1 MNYDLFLREW
11 RMINIKKVYFGQAM
25 DNQEPI
31 NVIRNYEYVKDRLND
46 SNFDLISTFTLEKEA
61 YREEESPEER
71 AKRIVEFDLKV
82 LKECDICLFDLS
94 KKGWVYI
101 GCIFEIA
108 YAKIWNKPIIAVTE
122 NSGLDQR
129 TFLIYHVDY
138 FTKSL
143 DEAINLILE
152 KYKD

>member
-1 MNYDLFLREW
+1 MR
-11 RMINIKKVYFGQAM
+11 
-25 DNQEPI
+25 
-31 NVIRNYEYVKDRLND
+31 
-46 SNFDLISTFTLEKEA
+46 
-61 YREEESPEER
+61 
-71 AKRIVEFDLKV
+71 VEIFDLKV

-94 KKGWVYI
+94 KIGWVYI